1 MALVLVIG
9 AVALD
14 RPIWLDRPVRSGG
27 RAQGVSQD
35 RALGGRL
42 GGGASNA
49 GCALRAA
56 GHHVLVASSLSDD
69 ADGSEARRL
78 AEAAGLDLRLAGVR
92 PGPSSKTLIFIDPAG
107 ERTIVGL
114 DGAPEG
120 PPSIP
125 RPSARPDVRPDALFV
140 RAGYE
145 GAADWAHATSG
156 PVMLH
161 WPSPA
166 YSGPADVVVA
176 SADDLDAAALSY
188 EAARARLGP
197 RLGWLV
203 VTRGAAG
210 AVAHGPAETIAVT
223 AKPRTVRDATGA
235 GDVFAAG
242 LLDALLAGAPMR
254 QALEH
259 ACAWGGA
266 AVELEGSAP
275 IDAPLETFRKYGRP

>member
-27 RAQGVSQD
+27 RAQGVSQS
-35 RALGGRL
+35 RTLAGRL

-56 GHHVLVASSLSDD
+56 GHQVLVASSLSDD
-69 ADGSEARRL
+69 DDGSEARRL
-78 AEAAGLDLRLAGVR
+78 AQAAGLDLRLTSAR

-114 DGAPEG
+114 DSAPRDA
-120 PPSIP
+120 PASIP
-125 RPSARPDVRPDALFV
+125 QPTAWPDVRPDALFV
-140 RAGYE
+140 RSAYE
-145 GAADWAHATSG
+145 GAADWARTVAG

-166 YSGPADVVVA
+166 YDGPADVVVA
-176 SADDLDAAALSY
+176 SADDLNAEALSY
-188 EAARARLGP
+188 EAAMARLGP
-197 RLGWLV
+197 RLQWLV
-203 VTRGAAG
+203 VTHGAAG
-210 AVAHGPAETIAVT
+210 AVAHGPDGAITVA
-223 AKPRTVRDATGA
+223 AAPRAVRDATGA

-242 LLDALLAGAPMR
+242 LLDALMAGAAMR

-266 AVELEGSAP
+266 AVEREGSAP
-275 IDAPLETFRKYGRP
+275 IDAPPGAFTPFGR